1 MSKLEICAQIESYNL
16 QYTVLYKAPGTVRVA
31 NLNSLKAFC
40 QLVMHK
46 CLQMVNQTLKLAIL
60 DCVINSR
67 M

>member
-1 MSKLEICAQIESYNL
+1 MSKLEICAQIES
-16 QYTVLYKAPGTVRVA
+16 YKAPGTVRVA